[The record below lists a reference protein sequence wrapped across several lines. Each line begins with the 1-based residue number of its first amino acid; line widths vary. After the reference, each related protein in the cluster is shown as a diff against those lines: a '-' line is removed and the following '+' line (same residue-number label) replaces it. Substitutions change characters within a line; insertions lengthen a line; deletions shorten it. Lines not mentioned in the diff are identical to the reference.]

1 MCSGIRIRNQKPTN
15 VFRAALAISP
25 SLMPIKTGTSDPS
38 HLACLHS
45 YISTRHQQRNC
56 IHQFS
61 KLKGRHFGFPCYMYV
76 VFSLINLP
84 ILKHTNKMVACL
96 PSFRE
101 HWSHHMQHIIH
112 VSFSATANFCHELV
126 HEYFYQCTHVILHSS
141 QSLIRC
147 AILWCPTIPT
157 APLAFFFCASV
168 ILIIVQDYINSVVT
182 STNQVSFKSIYHS
195 YFLAEWYMLI
205 LLNHN
210 DSCIT
215 THTLHI

>member
-126 HEYFYQCTHVILHSS
+126 HEYFLSVYVCYSS
-141 QSLIRC
+141 FLAVADQVCYFVMSHYPY
-147 AILWCPTIPT
+147 CPIS
-157 APLAFFFCASV
+157 FFRASMN
-168 ILIIVQDYINSVVT
+168 LIILQDYINSVVT
-182 STNQVSFKSIYHS
+182 STNQISFKSI
-195 YFLAEWYMLI
+195 
-205 LLNHN
+205 
-210 DSCIT
+210 
-215 THTLHI
+215 